1 MHKDTPMLL
10 AHAATVDFT
19 TISERDLGR
28 WIDALPI
35 GEFSALIDIHSSG
48 EAAPNIPVPA
58 NAPPLEPHGDDWA
71 PYIPNGKYPLP
82 VEQLVWVMFSDG
94 EVMGPNRTEAFL
106 WGGTGQ
112 AEIIAF
118 APAVP
123 GTVLPAA

>member
-28 WIDALPI
+28 WIDALPL

-48 EAAPNIPVPA
+48 EAAPDILFPA
-58 NAPPLEPHGDDWA
+58 GAPSLEPHGDDWA
-71 PYIPNGKYPLP
+71 PYVEDGDYPLP
-82 VEQLVWVMFSDG
+82 GEHLVWVMFADG
-94 EVMGPNRTEAFL
+94 ETMGPNRADAFL

-112 AEIIAF
+112 AEIIAY

-123 GTVLPAA
+123 GTALTHP